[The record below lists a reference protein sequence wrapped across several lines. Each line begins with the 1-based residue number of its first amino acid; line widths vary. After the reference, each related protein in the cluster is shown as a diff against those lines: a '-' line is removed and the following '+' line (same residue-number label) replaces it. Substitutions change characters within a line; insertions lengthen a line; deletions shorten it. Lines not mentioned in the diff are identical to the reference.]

1 MTGFLYK
8 ICNFDKN
15 TVMDIQTS
23 KIELVK
29 AIFDIKNP
37 SLIEEIIS
45 LIKSKDNLTPN
56 QKRAIDE
63 AIYSLG
69 NNEGIA
75 HNLVME
81 ETKERYSKYFK

>member
-1 MTGFLYK
+1 MTEFLYK

-45 LIKSKDNLTPN
+45 LIKSKNNLTPN

-63 AIYSLG
+63 AIYSLE

-75 HNLVME
+75 HDLVME
-81 ETKERYSKYFK
+81 QTKERYSKYFK

>member
-1 MTGFLYK
+1 MTEFLHK

-56 QKRAIDE
+56 QKTAIDE